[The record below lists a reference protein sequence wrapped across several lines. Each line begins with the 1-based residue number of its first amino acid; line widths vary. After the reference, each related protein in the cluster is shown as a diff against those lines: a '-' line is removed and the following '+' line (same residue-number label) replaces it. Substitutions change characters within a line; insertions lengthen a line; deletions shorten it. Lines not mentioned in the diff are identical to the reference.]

1 MKDSSTRT
9 AAQDGRSSS
18 PISDHW
24 ADDGGSSFSSSEPVK
39 PARPSSVATAHV
51 TSISSHKN
59 KPAVGVKSAAT
70 ANIDNRTEIQL
81 RQLLLRQ
88 IRDDADNKP
97 AVGVKSAATANIDKR
112 TETQLRQLLL
122 RQIRDD
128 GGSSSSSSESVKPA
142 RPSRVTTAH
151 ATAISSHKNKP
162 AVGVKSAATANIA
175 KRTEIQLRQLLLR
188 QIDTRKPET
197 DTSQTRVLR
206 TSTTHNQQQH
216 QNPQE
221 QQQRKQSLHMREQQL
236 RNQLHKSLRRR
247 TGQNSAKAG
256 QQMWEG
262 SAPSHLQ
269 PGGAK
274 RKRRRGRGKLP
285 G

>member
-24 ADDGGSSFSSSEPVK
+24 ADDGGSSSSSSEPVK
-39 PARPSSVATAHV
+39 PARPSRVATAHV
-51 TSISSHKN
+51 
-59 KPAVGVKSAAT
+59 
-70 ANIDNRTEIQL
+70 
-81 RQLLLRQ
+81 
-88 IRDDADNKP
+88 
-97 AVGVKSAATANIDKR
+97 
-112 TETQLRQLLL
+112 
-122 RQIRDD
+122 
-128 GGSSSSSSESVKPA
+128 
-142 RPSRVTTAH
+142 
-151 ATAISSHKNKP
+151 TAISSHKNKP
-162 AVGVKSAATANIA
+162 AVGVESAATADIA
-175 KRTEIQLRQLLLR
+175 RRTEMQLRQLLKTARSSSVATAQVTAISSHKNKPAVGVESAANANVARRTEIQLRQLLLR
-188 QIDTRKPET
+188 QIDTHAPET

-206 TSTTHNQQQH
+206 TSTTHNQQQQH
-216 QNPQE
+216 QNHQE
-221 QQQRKQSLHMREQQL
+221 QQQRNQSLHMREQQL

-256 QQMWEG
+256 QQMREG